1 MDEVVKQ
8 SATSAE
14 MEAIEVMDM
23 KVFYQEENAKIM
35 FRVNEEDM
43 PQIEAY
49 LTAHPSKDYHFFK
62 TQSTLME
69 FSHRRGF
76 QSICFEKIL

>member
-1 MDEVVKQ
+1 
-8 SATSAE
+8 
-14 MEAIEVMDM
+14 MDM

-49 LTAHPSKDYHFFK
+49 LTAHPSKDYHF
-62 TQSTLME
+62 LIA
-69 FSHRRGF
+69 GF
-76 QSICFEKIL
+76 PKHTI

>member
-1 MDEVVKQ
+1 
-8 SATSAE
+8 
-14 MEAIEVMDM
+14 M

-49 LTAHPSKDYHFFK
+49 LTAHPSKDY
-62 TQSTLME
+62 T
-69 FSHRRGF
+69 FSSQGF
-76 QSICFEKIL
+76 QSIRFEKIL